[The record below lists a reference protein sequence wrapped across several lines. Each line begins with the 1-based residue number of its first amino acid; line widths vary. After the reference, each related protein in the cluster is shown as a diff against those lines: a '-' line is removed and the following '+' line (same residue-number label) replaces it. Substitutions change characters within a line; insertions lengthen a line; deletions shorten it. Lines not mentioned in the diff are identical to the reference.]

1 MKPERI
7 AELQALKAEAKAKTR
22 GKQASKLSRKEL
34 DELTVTM
41 ARMMGLVPECD
52 KRPTEL

>member
-7 AELQALKAEAKAKTR
+7 QELQALKAEAKAKTK
-22 GKQASKLSRKEL
+22 GKKPDKLSRKEL

-41 ARMMGLVPECD
+41 ARMMGLVD
-52 KRPTEL
+52 KEANSEL

>member
-7 AELQALKAEAKAKTR
+7 AELQDLKAEAKAKTK
-22 GKQASKLSRKEL
+22 GKKPA
-34 DELTVTM
+34 
-41 ARMMGLVPECD
+41 AWIPECD